1 MKKLETECQPYADM
15 VFGTIKIEE
24 DLPGKEELDLWLE
37 RAGNINIHHSV
48 YPLFSYRGDILN
60 SSKVWLDESHIE
72 GLDTIWTYFAIQEIY
87 ARHGKKFTEPFLHWY
102 FGMQDWYR
110 PWEYDFEEEKLNKM
124 EKDNIELLM
133 EHAGFLNDSNFRDAY
148 SKYIN
153 IPNHDS
159 MSDEMAEC
167 IIKGID
173 IALKQIMEIDYSY
186 PDEQEEP
193 LGGFVLKEHLNHD
206 EMETF
211 LLDYVDKKSIRKSS
225 CYIIIFSILL
235 CACQSAGIK
244 QLESEDFSVYSEK
257 NTIELGS
264 LFEDFIEN
272 STEKE
277 EGNDYVGEIYKED
290 QPYYKVYVHYFADFD
305 IYISNI
311 NYDVE
316 NRDFDTYIIQQ
327 ITLKT
332 SVYKTN
338 RDRSIGSGLNDVMNV
353 YGEGIESVE
362 NKTRTLVYSLGD
374 KSISFMF
381 NEHDM
386 VDSITL
392 IRNNN

>member
-211 LLDYVDKKSIRKSS
+211 LLDYVDRKALEKILKVMNGAGLYFSEEYNSYCIYTGGEQLYYSIDWKRPFMVTSHMDNKVTVTVP
-225 CYIIIFSILL
+225 IWI
-235 CACQSAGIK
+235 G
-244 QLESEDFSVYSEK
+244 SVYGLGPGWSQVTLLK
-257 NTIELGS
+257 NKRNEWIIG
-264 LFEDFIEN
+264 DFIADM
-272 STEKE
+272 EK
-277 EGNDYVGEIYKED
+277 VG
-290 QPYYKVYVHYFADFD
+290 
-305 IYISNI
+305 
-311 NYDVE
+311 
-316 NRDFDTYIIQQ
+316 
-327 ITLKT
+327 
-332 SVYKTN
+332 
-338 RDRSIGSGLNDVMNV
+338 GS
-353 YGEGIESVE
+353 
-362 NKTRTLVYSLGD
+362 
-374 KSISFMF
+374 
-381 NEHDM
+381 
-386 VDSITL
+386 
-392 IRNNN
+392 